1 MALTFVM
8 VKPDGVRRGLVGEV
22 IRRFE
27 QKGLRLRAMKLMQV
41 TPELAAQHYAEH
53 REKPFY
59 GELITFITSGPVV
72 PMVFEGRE
80 AVQVARALMG
90 ATDPAKAEPGTI
102 RGDFGLEITANV
114 VHGSDSP
121 ESAEREIQLYFRPEE
136 LVGGY

>member
-1 MALTFVM
+1 MASTFVM

-27 QKGLRLRAMKLMQV
+27 QKSLHLVAMKLMEI

-59 GELITFITSGPVV
+59 QELITFITSGPVV
-72 PMVFEGRE
+72 AMVFAGRD
-80 AVQVARALMG
+80 AVQVARTLMG
-90 ATDPAKAEPGTI
+90 ATDPVKAAPGTI
-102 RGDFGLEITANV
+102 RGDFGLEITQNV

-121 ESAEREIQLYFRPEE
+121 ASAEREIQLYFRPEE